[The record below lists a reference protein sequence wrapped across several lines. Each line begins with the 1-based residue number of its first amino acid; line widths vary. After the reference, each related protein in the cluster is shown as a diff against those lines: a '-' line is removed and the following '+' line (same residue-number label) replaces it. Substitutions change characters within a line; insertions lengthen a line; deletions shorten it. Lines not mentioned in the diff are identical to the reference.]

1 MESPHD
7 WPELALI
14 AAVFLLAGLVK
25 GVVGLGLPSV
35 SLGLLTALIGLPEAM
50 ALMLVPS
57 FVTNLWQ
64 ALAGGA
70 LAAIWRRLWRLLLA
84 VCLGVWLGAG
94 LLARGDTALL
104 AGLLGILL
112 ALYAIVGLAAPRIPA
127 PGRREAWLSPL
138 VGAVNGLLTG
148 LTGSFVVPGVPYLQA
163 LGLPRDVLVQA
174 MGVLFSVST
183 LALGLALGGHGRLGP
198 GLGAVSAAATLPALL
213 GMALGA
219 RLRRHLS
226 ERRFRQALFAALL
239 LLGLYI
245 ALRAFVL

>member
-148 LTGSFVVPGVPYLQA
+148 LTGSFVVP
-163 LGLPRDVLVQA
+163 
-174 MGVLFSVST
+174 
-183 LALGLALGGHGRLGP
+183 P
-198 GLGAVSAAATLPALL
+198 G
-213 GMALGA
+213 
-219 RLRRHLS
+219 
-226 ERRFRQALFAALL
+226 
-239 LLGLYI
+239 
-245 ALRAFVL
+245 